1 MTKKF
6 ICLNKPPEKG
16 TIYYTFDLSENKKIL
31 KYTWKGDDTD
41 LDFLR
46 KSLCYLTEKEAKR
59 ARKFIFK
66 YIKTHYTQF
75 KSMRALS
82 TSFPIEEVYILASS
96 TIWRRTVVTSIK
108 YDFNNSIHGFK
119 FRKGLVFRTKKD
131 AIRAIELITETL
143 ASYSRKHSS
152 KVLRYFQDLNKVID
166 FPSKELRTLSSGEAF
181 NFLTEFPESG
191 ARVFVADPTNRVGY
205 TSFIHTT
212 ETDSLSD
219 RNTLSLR
226 DFLLRSGLLYLTK
239 ADAIRAS
246 NAMRKRIN
254 PDALNLYS
262 LPD

>member
-1 MTKKF
+1 MTKNF
-6 ICLNKPPEKG
+6 MCLNKPPEKG
-16 TIYYTFDLSENKKIL
+16 TYYFTFDLSENNRIF
-31 KYTWKGDDTD
+31 KYPWEDDEMD
-41 LDFLR
+41 FDFLH
-46 KSLCYLTEKEAKR
+46 KSLCYLTKKEAKR

-82 TSFPIEEVYILASS
+82 TSFPIENVWVLDH
-96 TIWRRTVVTSIK
+96 TIIGHRMVVAEIK
-108 YDFNNSIHGFK
+108 YDSNNYTHNFK
-119 FRKGLVFRTKKD
+119 LRKGLVFKTKKD
-131 AIRAIELITETL
+131 ALRAIELITETL
-143 ASYSRKHSS
+143 ASYSRKYSS
-152 KVLRYFQDLNKVID
+152 ELLGYFQDLNKVID
-166 FPSKELRTLSSGEAF
+166 FPSKEFCTLFSGEAF
-181 NFLTEFPESG
+181 NFLTESPESG
-191 ARVFVADPTNRVGY
+191 TRVFVADPTNRVGY

-219 RNTLSLR
+219 RNKLSLR

>member
-1 MTKKF
+1 MTKNF
-6 ICLNKPPEKG
+6 ICLNKPPGKG
-16 TIYYTFDLSENKKIL
+16 TNYFTFDFSENKGVL

-41 LDFLR
+41 LDFLH
-46 KSLCYLTEKEAKR
+46 KSLCFLTKKEAKY

-66 YIKTHYTQF
+66 YIKTNSNHFNSITEKPHYTEVVWI
-75 KSMRALS
+75 LDS
-82 TSFPIEEVYILASS
+82 TVIG
-96 TIWRRTVVTSIK
+96 RRTVVIPIRYNSNSSILK
-108 YDFNNSIHGFK
+108 FK
-119 FRKGLVFRTKKD
+119 FRKGLVFKTEKD
-131 AIRAIELITETL
+131 ALRALKIITETL
-143 ASYSRKHSS
+143 ASYSRRHIGNLFWYFQNLSKVMNFSS
-152 KVLRYFQDLNKVID
+152 KEIC
-166 FPSKELRTLSSGEAF
+166 TLFSNEAF
-181 NFLTEFPESG
+181 NFLTDFPESG
-191 ARVFVADPTNRVGY
+191 TRVFVADPTNRVGY

-219 RNTLSLR
+219 RNKLSLR